1 MTCDLCLKRLP
12 YPRDS
17 NRLPGDGH
25 TENDY
30 EDEELHEKCTKLE
43 FIASHVYWDLKK
55 LFDEKKTDRRNIVTL
70 SPD

>member
-1 MTCDLCLKRLP
+1 MKCDLCLKRSP
-12 YPRDS
+12 YLRDS

-30 EDEELHEKCTKLE
+30 EELHEKFTKPE
-43 FIASHVYWDLKK
+43 FIASHVYWDRKK
-55 LFDEKKTDRRNIVTL
+55 LFDEKKTDRRNHVTL